1 MKMDC
6 FLMNGQVL
14 CMEAFRIMKELNR
27 WCNRDI
33 SSEESARHI
42 SQQICHYKQQLYLQG
57 GRMYYKNRNF
67 LSSATEWRE
76 GT

>member
-27 WCNRDI
+27 WCSRAI
-33 SSEESARHI
+33 SSEESAGHT
-42 SQQICHYKQQLYLQG
+42 SQKICNYRQQLYLQG
-57 GRMYYKNRNF
+57 ERMYYKNRNI
-67 LSSATEWRE
+67 LSSVTEWHE